1 MKNKVLIKVIVPSLD
16 RDFDVYI
23 PVNEL
28 MWKVNRLITK
38 SVFDIVGLPFDLEKD
53 QYIFINK
60 DTGKVYNNN
69 EIIIHTDIR
78 NSTELI
84 MLESFNYSGA

>member
-1 MKNKVLIKVIVPSLD
+1 MKNKILIKVIVPSLN

-23 PVNEL
+23 PVNEV
-28 MWKVNRLITK
+28 MWKINRLIAK
-38 SVFDIVGLPFDLEKD
+38 SIFDIVGLPFDLEKN

-69 EIIIHTDIR
+69 EIIINTDIR

-84 MLESFNYSGA
+84 MLESINPSIK